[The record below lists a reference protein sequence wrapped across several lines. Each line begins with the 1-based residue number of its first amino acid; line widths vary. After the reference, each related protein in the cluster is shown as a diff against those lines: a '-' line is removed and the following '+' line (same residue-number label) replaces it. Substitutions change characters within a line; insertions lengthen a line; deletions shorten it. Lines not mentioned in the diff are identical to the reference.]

1 MIKDFLAPFVQA
13 TLATKG
19 DNASVDRV
27 LFNMDILVQHIQET
41 TI

>member
-19 DNASVDRV
+19 DYTSIDRT
-27 LFNMDILVQHIQET
+27 LFNINILI
-41 TI
+41 